1 MRNFGERNM
10 KKRVLP
16 VILVIIFGI
25 LISACG
31 GNDAAAEAQSALEP
45 DYLIAE
51 GSLQPVKAL
60 DLSYS
65 VSGQVQDVLVKDGD
79 KVEVDQV
86 LAKLEDVPD
95 LEETLARARQEVVD
109 AQNALDDYNALA
121 EVNIPEAEIEVI
133 LARSRYKN
141 ARDNYLDGRS
151 SEREARMDEAEAE
164 MHLAEQALEDLVAN
178 YGLDPDQVRALEAR
192 LDAAQA
198 AVDSANADIDALL
211 LRASMAGTVV
221 DVDLTIGQQVN
232 AGEVVMSLADYS
244 SWVVKTDSLTEIE
257 VIDVSL
263 DQQVEV
269 VLDALPDIELKGVV
283 TNINER
289 FEEKRGDITYTV
301 TVELQET
308 DPRMRWGMTAAV
320 YFMPP
325 AE

>member
-1 MRNFGERNM
+1 M
-10 KKRVLP
+10 KKRLLP
-16 VILVIIFGI
+16 VFLFIILGI
-25 LISACG
+25 LITSCG
-31 GNDAAAEAQSALEP
+31 GNDAAAEAQNALEP
-45 DYLIAE
+45 DTLIAE

-65 VSGQVQDVLVKDGD
+65 VSGRVQDVLVKDGD
-79 KVEVDQV
+79 EVEVDQV

-109 AQNALDDYNALA
+109 AQNSLDDYDALA

-151 SEREARMDEAEAE
+151 TEREARMDEAEAE
-164 MHLAEQALEDLVAN
+164 MHLAEQALEELVAN

-192 LDAAQA
+192 LAAAQA

-221 DVDLTIGQQVN
+221 DVDLTIGQQVD
-232 AGEVVMSLADYS
+232 AGVVVMSLVDYS

-263 DQQVEV
+263 GQEVEV
-269 VLDALPDIELKGVV
+269 VLDALPDTLLKGMV

-320 YFMPP
+320 YFIPS

>member
-1 MRNFGERNM
+1 M